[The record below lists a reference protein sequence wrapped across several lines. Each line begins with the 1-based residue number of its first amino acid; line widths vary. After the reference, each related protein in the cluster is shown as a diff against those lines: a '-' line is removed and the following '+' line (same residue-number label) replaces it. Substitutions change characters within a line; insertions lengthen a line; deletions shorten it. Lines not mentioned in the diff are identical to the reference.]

1 MTTLRQTIQLDTYP
15 YIKCRSFGSSG
26 SALVHWLL
34 PSEWRRTRDRLTS
47 LICST
52 IVAYNVSKLVEN
64 RPRKWCKVM
73 CVCVCYL
80 QKKITF
86 CLYNFDTLCAERLHK
101 TFDEDDTRECLCVC
115 SREEEKVT
123 RKNHLEWNDDTFT
136 EFWIIISNIFFFL
149 WHLTFFLWY
158 YSKQRISRKKNWFES
173 FARHQ
178 RTYNCNALCSHF
190 NIVSLGL

>member
-115 SREEEKVT
+115 VRERKKKWQGKTAWNEMMILSLNSELLYRTFFSSYGISHFSFDTTPNNEFREK
-123 RKNHLEWNDDTFT
+123 KIGLNHLHDINAH
-136 EFWIIISNIFFFL
+136 IIATHSV
-149 WHLTFFLWY
+149 
-158 YSKQRISRKKNWFES
+158 RISTS
-173 FARHQ
+173 CH
-178 RTYNCNALCSHF
+178 
-190 NIVSLGL
+190 